1 MINLIPPEA
10 KKSITIEYWVRV
22 GSVWALLLAFA
33 LACASFVFLPAYVLI
48 SSQVDAYTE
57 STDSASEKIAS
68 YENVTTGLIRA
79 SQEAR
84 TVIAGTNITP
94 ISEYVALIDTV
105 QGSGINITK
114 VSLSRAD
121 EGIAPIQVS
130 GVATDRQSLAAFRD
144 RLLRE
149 ATFSAV
155 DLPIA
160 NLAKD
165 RDIPFSITITVDN
178 SMTP

>member
-1 MINLIPPEA
+1 MINLIPPQA
-10 KKSITIEYWVRV
+10 KKSITVEYWVRV
-22 GSVWALLLAFA
+22 GSVWALLIAFA

-57 STDSASEKIAS
+57 SANSASEKIAS

-79 SQEAR
+79 SQEAK
-84 TVIAGTNITP
+84 TAITGTNFARISDYTAIIDAAQGASISIT
-94 ISEYVALIDTV
+94 
-105 QGSGINITK
+105 N
-114 VSLSRAD
+114 VSLSRTA
-121 EGIAPIQVS
+121 EGITPIQVS
-130 GVATDRQSLAAFRD
+130 GVAIDRQSLAAFRD
-144 RLLRE
+144 RLLSE
-149 ATFSAV
+149 PQFTSV

-178 SMTP
+178 TITP